1 MSNGTT
7 FSVKMREVCT
17 FVAVEHGH
25 TAISL
30 SIVYGSK
37 MNSEM
42 AREHQLLPVE
52 ARALAADLI
61 RRADEID
68 KLKKHKE

>member
-1 MSNGTT
+1 MT
-7 FSVKMREVCT
+7 VREVCS
-17 FVAVEHGH
+17 FIAVEHGD

-30 SIVYGSK
+30 SIIDGSK

-42 AREHQLLPVE
+42 AREHRLLPTE

-61 RRADEID
+61 RRAKEIE
-68 KLKKHKE
+68 KATAS